1 MLLLREVQEAETMTE
16 EEGWNPRPESETRH
30 NLSTAAQS
38 PVSRWDLGARM
49 PSSATACEVYGGML
63 VR

>member
-38 PVSRWDLGARM
+38 PVSRWEHGCQVLPLHARCM
-49 PSSATACEVYGGML
+49 VECS
-63 VR
+63 